1 MCATL
6 ASAALGAFVGNG
18 ACDQG
23 PPANPIEEAGPAPES
38 TSTDGSVVD
47 SPTDMPMTDVVAP
60 PVYAVCPDGMAPA
73 FSSLLT
79 KMFATSGCGAGQA
92 YDCHSSTGALPRE
105 EGGTGSGLD
114 FAIDAAAVYAELLGD
129 GGGAP
134 SNNINGDAGGV
145 VLRVAPGD
153 PAASL
158 LYIKLAMPNA
168 RDPRYG
174 EAMPPTG
181 LPCPSAVAAVGA
193 WIEAGAPAN

>member
-1 MCATL
+1 MAT
-6 ASAALGAFVGNG
+6 AALGAFVGNG
-18 ACDQG
+18 ACGQG
-23 PPANPIEEAGPAPES
+23 QPASPVEEAGPALTSMDASALDSS
-38 TSTDGSVVD
+38 TV
-47 SPTDMPMTDVVAP
+47 MPMPDVVASP
-60 PVYAVCPDGMAPA
+60 TYAVCPDGMAPA

-79 KMFATSGCGAGQA
+79 KMFATAGCGAGAA
-92 YDCHSSTGALPRE
+92 YDCHSSTGALPRDA
-105 EGGTGSGLD
+105 GGTGSGLD
-114 FAIDAAAVYAELLGD
+114 FSIDAAAVYAELLGD

-134 SNNINGDAGGV
+134 SNNIDGDAGGV

-168 RDPRYG
+168 SDPRYG

-181 LPCPSAVAAVGA
+181 LPCPSAVVAVGS